1 MSTYYEFRMLNL
13 PARYRLT
20 ENASRMLKAY
30 EDFKTSRINETEL
43 GRLIRLSAEN
53 RASIVDTLSKCLE
66 VMAKDKKETQHCVA
80 MMRSCTEMLSIADK
94 LPSNMTG
101 FPFFTKLPPEVRVRI
116 YKYYLSATED
126 YIGSGVILAHRK
138 KSRCICPPHEP
149 LLSHHTFRKKD
160 IPLAY
165 ASKMLREEVLQCFY
179 QRYIFQFSCA
189 CDMGLRLAENSVFR
203 ETVQHIKFDWCGP
216 KADEGISQLQR
227 CPKLKALNVIISK
240 NTTRHVAKREEE
252 FQKYFGVKRT
262 TCLSEALGIE
272 ELLELRG
279 LTDVSVEHVPKRKMD
294 RRTDDEKASLS
305 ALLKAKLKQPWEGE
319 EATD

>member
-13 PARYRLT
+13 PARYKLT

-30 EDFKTSRINETEL
+30 EDFKTSQISETEL

-66 VMAKDKKETQHCVA
+66 VMTKDKKETQHCVA

-101 FPFFTKLPPEVRVRI
+101 FPFFTKLPPEVRLRI
-116 YKYYLSATED
+116 YKYYLDTTED
-126 YIGSGVILAHRK
+126 YRYYRSGVILAHNK
-138 KSRCICPPHEP
+138 KSHCICPPHET
-149 LLSHHTFRKKD
+149 LLSRQAFPKKD

-165 ASKMLREEVLQCFY
+165 VSKMLREEVLQCFY
-179 QRYIFQFSCA
+179 QRYIFHFSCA
-189 CDMGLRLAENSVFR
+189 CDMGLRLAENSVLR
-203 ETVQHIKFDWCGP
+203 ESVQQIRFDWCGP

-227 CPKLKALNVIISK
+227 CPKLNALSVVISK
-240 NTTRHVAKREEE
+240 NTTRHVTKREEE
-252 FQKYFGVKRT
+252 FQIYFGAKRT
-262 TCLSEALGIE
+262 NCLSEALGID

-279 LTDVSVEHVPKRKMD
+279 LTHVNVDHVAKRKMD
-294 RRTDDEKASLS
+294 RRTDDEKASLR
-305 ALLKAKLKQPWEGE
+305 AMLDAKLKQPREG
-319 EATD
+319 